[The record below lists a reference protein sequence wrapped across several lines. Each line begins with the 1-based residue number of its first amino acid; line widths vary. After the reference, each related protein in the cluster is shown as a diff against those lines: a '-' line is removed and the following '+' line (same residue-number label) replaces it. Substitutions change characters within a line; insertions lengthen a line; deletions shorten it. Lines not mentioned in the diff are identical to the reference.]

1 MLRGR
6 ESADIRPSRLLPL
19 RRFGWGLLL
28 AWVFC
33 VFYTGVV
40 EGYSGVFLAEA
51 HQGNEGAQIL
61 FGGLPVFMALLML
74 LCIVGSERRLG
85 SPGSHPV
92 LFWIAPLAT
101 ALSTPLM
108 FWTGGDY
115 LVSTSLFVF
124 GAVLTGFGSGLMW
137 VMWGEYYARMPQ
149 EEVERIAPISAIIA
163 AVMVLLVSSMSGW
176 VALVV
181 VTAFPL
187 LSGWGLLLSWQET
200 RVKDQVISNEKSGSE
215 STHPEPSASES
226 PLVALRRM
234 GRGGFGIL
242 LACLFVCIAGTFWT
256 MDDRQS
262 WYFQVALF
270 ISILFIAVIAF
281 VSTVGPRR
289 ISISFLYRWMCS
301 ALVIAFV
308 ALILGGI
315 PDGAFIAYIIS
326 LSARF
331 AFCLITQMFF
341 ARYAACGNAS
351 PVQAFGFGWIFVH
364 LGDFLGVL
372 LSVYI
377 DAGLASSYFDII
389 QVAAVSIVVLVIGT
403 MFVIND
409 GRGFSLDFGEAYP
422 DRRYTSTSSKESGE
436 RSLEACAMPSADE
449 LSRRVAYVAN
459 AHDLTPREVEVFD
472 LLARGRSIP
481 YIRDALVISRETAS
495 THAKHVYSKLGVHSR
510 QELIDLVQ

>member
-1 MLRGR
+1 MRGR
-6 ESADIRPSRLLPL
+6 ARADIRSSRLFPL
-19 RRFGWGLLL
+19 RRFGWALLL

-51 HQGNEGAQIL
+51 QPGNEGAQIV
-61 FGGLPVFMALLML
+61 FGGLPVFMSVLML
-74 LCIVGSERRLG
+74 LCIVGFERRLG
-85 SPGSHPV
+85 PPGSHPV

-115 LVSTSLFVF
+115 LISTSLFVF
-124 GAVLTGFGSGLMW
+124 GAILTGFGSGLMW

-149 EEVERIAPISAIIA
+149 EEVEHIAPISAIIA
-163 AVMVLLVSSMSGW
+163 AILVLLVSSMSGW

-181 VTAFPL
+181 VTTFPL
-187 LSGWGLLLSWQET
+187 LSGWGLSLSWQEVRT
-200 RVKDQVISNEKSGSE
+200 KDRVISAGKRDSDLP
-215 STHPEPSASES
+215 HPEPPVFES
-226 PLVALRRM
+226 PLVALRHM

-256 MDDRQS
+256 MDDRRS
-262 WYFQVALF
+262 WFFQVALV
-270 ISILFIAVIAF
+270 ISILFIAIIAF
-281 VSTVGPRR
+281 VSTIGPRR

-301 ALVIAFV
+301 ALVVAFS

-341 ARYAACGNAS
+341 ARYAACGNAT

-372 LSVYI
+372 LSVFI
-377 DAGLASSYFDII
+377 DAGLASSCFDII
-389 QVAAVSIVVLVIGT
+389 QVAAMSIVVLVIGT

-409 GRGFSLDFGEAYP
+409 GKGFSLDFGEAYP
-422 DRRYTSTSSKESGE
+422 ERRYTSTSLSEGDE
-436 RSLEACAMPSADE
+436 WNTEVCTLPLADE
-449 LSRRVAYVAN
+449 LSRKVASIARE
-459 AHDLTPREVEVFD
+459 HDLTPREVEVFD

-481 YIRDALVISRETAS
+481 YIRDALVISKETAS

>member
-1 MLRGR
+1 MRGR
-6 ESADIRPSRLLPL
+6 VRADSGPGRLFPL
-19 RRFGWGLLL
+19 RRFGWALLL

-40 EGYSGVFLAEA
+40 EGYSGVLLAEA
-51 HQGNEGAQIL
+51 QPGNEGAQIV
-61 FGGLPVFMALLML
+61 FGGLPVFMSVLML
-74 LCIVGSERRLG
+74 LCIVAFERRLG

-115 LVSTSLFVF
+115 LVSTSSFAV

-149 EEVERIAPISAIIA
+149 EEVEHIAPISAIIA
-163 AVMVLLVSSMSGW
+163 AVLVLLVSSMSGW
-176 VALVV
+176 VVLVV
-181 VTAFPL
+181 VATFPL
-187 LSGWGLLLSWQET
+187 LSGWGLLLSWQEV
-200 RVKDQVISNEKSGSE
+200 RAKDRLVSAEKRDSE
-215 STHPEPSASES
+215 SAHPGSSAIGS
-226 PLVALRRM
+226 PLVALGHM

-256 MDDRQS
+256 MDDRRS
-262 WYFQVALF
+262 WSFQAALF
-270 ISILFIAVIAF
+270 ISILFIAAIAF
-281 VSTVGPRR
+281 ISTVGPRR

-301 ALVIAFV
+301 ALVVAFA

-315 PDGAFIAYIIS
+315 PDGAYIAYVIS

-341 ARYAACGNAS
+341 ARYAACGNAT

-372 LSVYI
+372 LSVFI
-377 DAGLASSYFDII
+377 DAGLASSCFGIT

-409 GRGFSLDFGEAYP
+409 ERGFSLDFGEAYP
-422 DRRYTSTSSKESGE
+422 ERRRASTSSGE
-436 RSLEACAMPSADE
+436 YGGRSSEVCALPLVDE
-449 LSRRVAYVAN
+449 LSRKVASVAHE
-459 AHDLTPREVEVFD
+459 HDLTPREVEVFD